1 MGDDGGFYEPGRQ
14 PVRDGTF
21 RFAGVE
27 LKPEDDPQEV
37 SAKALQKQ
45 AKRELWKNSIGSVI
59 AGLIP
64 ILIELW
70 LAKAG
75 LYDLPSPYHFLRDGL
90 PLFYIG
96 WAMYWG
102 IRDCVNAELMNQ
114 DRAANR
120 FLDAALRIRWLRL
133 LGVGDSIFL
142 AFAFLIVYNLFGGGI
157 YGFYI
162 VMRQA
167 MAAPAARNAPLG

>member
-1 MGDDGGFYEPGRQ
+1 
-14 PVRDGTF
+14 
-21 RFAGVE
+21 
-27 LKPEDDPQEV
+27 
-37 SAKALQKQ
+37 
-45 AKRELWKNSIGSVI
+45 
-59 AGLIP
+59 
-64 ILIELW
+64 
-70 LAKAG
+70 
-75 LYDLPSPYHFLRDGL
+75 
-90 PLFYIG
+90 
-96 WAMYWG
+96 MYWG

-142 AFAFLIVYNLFGGGI
+142 AFAFLIVHNLFGGGI